1 MILDLGLEEQVLERD
16 SLGYEITNDIAK
28 KAGRCLNENRC
39 ISLIFLLIEN
49 SERALELCQK
59 VYLMP
64 FVSVYYLYYDNL
76 TDLLFSKTGILNF
89 AQGNIL

>member
-16 SLGYEITNDIAK
+16 SPSCGLTNDIAK
-28 KAGRCLNENRC
+28 NAGRCLNENRC

-59 VYLMP
+59 VYIMP
-64 FVSVYYLYYDNL
+64 FVSVYYTNNSIIF
-76 TDLLFSKTGILNF
+76 LLQN
-89 AQGNIL
+89 

>member
-64 FVSVYYLYYDNL
+64 FVSVYYIHKPFNN
-76 TDLLFSKTGILNF
+76 FSASKF
-89 AQGNIL
+89 R